1 MTILL
6 HNWYRE
12 KSSISRQNCH
22 PDRSAPGFHVT
33 RYSPTPACAAF
44 NKKSRMKFANATKFD
59 RKSGVA
65 ERSDLQFALMEQRD
79 PEAIR
84 PRNFCCAGK

>member
-1 MTILL
+1 
-6 HNWYRE
+6 
-12 KSSISRQNCH
+12 
-22 PDRSAPGFHVT
+22 
-33 RYSPTPACAAF
+33 
-44 NKKSRMKFANATKFD
+44 MKFANATKFD

-65 ERSDLQFALMEQRD
+65 ERSDLQFALMEKRD